1 MRIIAT
7 VLFILFV
14 AIVALLFLV
23 AMAITALIDMCTN
36 KERRLTLLIS
46 YAITRIVYRACP
58 MWRIEV
64 VGKEN
69 FPTDGPC
76 VITANHQSFFDI
88 PLMFF
93 TPMVRGFKF
102 VSKIEVRNIP
112 IIGWMLGL
120 RDDIVIR
127 RGTTSAATCV
137 MEEGTA
143 HLQRGSSVV
152 IFPEGTRSKD
162 NKVHLFKDGAFKL
175 ARTNGVAVVPCVLHG
190 TRGLLTRKGL
200 TTRTMRL
207 HILPT
212 ITAEEVQKFETARE
226 LAQHVQTLTAAEY
239 ERMNSQK

>member
-1 MRIIAT
+1 MRIIVT

-14 AIVALLFLV
+14 VIVALLFLV

-46 YAITRIVYRACP
+46 YAVTRIIYRACP

-93 TPMVRGFKF
+93 LPRRRGFKF

-112 IIGWMLGL
+112 AIGWMLGL

-127 RGTTSAATCV
+127 RGTASAATCV
-137 MEEGTA
+137 MDEGTE
-143 HLQRGSSVV
+143 HLQRGTSVV

-175 ARTNGVAVVPCVLHG
+175 AQSNGVGIVPCVIVG
-190 TRGLLTRKGL
+190 TRGLLTKRGAA
-200 TTRTMRL
+200 TRTL
-207 HILPT
+207 HLRIMPP
-212 ITAEEVQKFETARE
+212 IEADKVKEFATARD
-226 LAQHVQTLTAAEY
+226 LAKHVQALTSE
-239 ERMNSQK
+239 EFEKMKNQK